1 MEETLSNRQKA
12 LNWWNT
18 LDSFS
23 KAFIVVTTN
32 NESLIK
38 RNPEHLTGREI
49 EQLHKEYLRYECN
62 I

>member
-1 MEETLSNRQKA
+1 MENNLSDRQKA

-18 LDSFS
+18 LDHFS

-32 NESLIK
+32 DDSLIK
-38 RNPEHLTGREI
+38 RKHGSLTGREI
-49 EQLHKEYLRYECN
+49 EQLHKEYLRNECN